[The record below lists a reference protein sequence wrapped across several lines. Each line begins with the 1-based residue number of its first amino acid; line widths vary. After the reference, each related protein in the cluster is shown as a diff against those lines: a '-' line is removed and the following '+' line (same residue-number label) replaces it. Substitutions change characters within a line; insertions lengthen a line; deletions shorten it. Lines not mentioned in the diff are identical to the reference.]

1 MLVVVQMMALAL
13 GVTGAAVLVW
23 TATRFNEASDWVEH
37 THEVLDQISKVR
49 TELLRG
55 NLALRNHAIAP
66 GSTHLEQARAAARAA
81 AHTAELLEA
90 LVQDNPRQ
98 SDRAFALR
106 AEMAEMVGWMNSTAV
121 IAERDGPA
129 ALLASLAPRISQDSA
144 RLLRQQLAE
153 MEAEERLLLQARTQ
167 ERAREYKRLVTGA
180 GISGVAF
187 IIFLVWSATHATAL
201 FRRST
206 TRIQTLREE
215 ADCDPLTGLLN
226 RRALEDRFAKFLD
239 SPLTVIAFDLDD
251 FKPVNDTHGHQA
263 GDEVLSVTAKRLLR
277 ECRDDDLVARVGG
290 DEFVVVLTG
299 VSGAEAARSVCTR
312 LQNALCEPIQWR
324 SATVRVGVSLGY
336 EVSPGGISLGDLL
349 ARADKGAYAEKL
361 IRKGKARASGDR

>member
-13 GVTGAAVLVW
+13 GVAAAAVLVW

-37 THEVLDQISKVR
+37 THEVLDQINRVR

-55 NLALRNHAIAP
+55 SLALRDYAISP
-66 GSTHLEQARAAARAA
+66 GPPHLERARAAASTAA
-81 AHTAELLEA
+81 RTAELLEG
-90 LVQDNPRQ
+90 LVQDNPGQ
-98 SDRAFALR
+98 SDRALALR
-106 AEMAEMVGWMNSTAV
+106 AETAEMVGWMNSTAV
-121 IAERDGPA
+121 IAERDGPE

-153 MEAEERLLLQARTQ
+153 MEGVERLLLQARTQ
-167 ERAREYKRLVTGA
+167 ERAREYRRLIMGA
-180 GISGVAF
+180 CISGAALIV
-187 IIFLVWSATHATAL
+187 FLVWSATYATAL

-226 RRALEDRFAKFLD
+226 RRALEERFAKLLD

-263 GDEVLSVTAKRLLR
+263 GDEVLTVTAKRMLR

-290 DEFVVVLTG
+290 DEFAVVLTG
-299 VSGAEAARSVCTR
+299 VSDADAARSVCTR
-312 LQNALCEPIQWR
+312 LQHALCEPIQLS

-336 EVSPGGISLGDLL
+336 EVSPGGISLVDLL

-361 IRKGKARASGDR
+361 IRKGKARAAGNR